1 MKEGEIMR
9 DRGWRRFNDRNKA
22 LRKQKINYYWRSTYD
37 GELWWYYNN
46 LHQYSKNKI
55 HCSCGRC
62 IAKTR
67 NKNYKRRHI
76 HGNYAPAVNYSIC
89 DKRKILSM
97 TEDEQKFDFYGQK
110 CYNKNIR

>member
-1 MKEGEIMR
+1 MR

-22 LRKQKINYYWRSTYD
+22 LRKQKINWYQCVTSYD
-37 GELWWYYNN
+37 GVERPIWYYNN

-55 HCSCGRC
+55 HCSCGVC
-62 IAKTR
+62 MAKTR

-76 HGNYAPAVNYSIC
+76 HGNYAPAINYSAR

-97 TEDEQKFDFYGQK
+97 TEDEKKFDF
-110 CYNKNIR
+110 